1 MRPIVG
7 LLTDFG
13 TRDGFVGVMKGVML
27 SINPELQLVDI
38 SHQVEPFN
46 VLEGALLLKAHY
58 RYFPE
63 NTIFVCVID
72 PGVGSQRQPIAIKC
86 GKYFFVG
93 PHNGIFDL
101 ALKDIK
107 EDILAYK
114 IERYTLPRVNET
126 FHGRDVFAPVAGHI
140 SKGISL
146 ENVGKRIEYEF
157 LLPWEGPKLLENKI
171 VGKVI
176 YFDKFGNCITNI
188 PCGNYAYGE
197 FRGKKLDVVS
207 YFIQKKGRKPA
218 FVCGSFGYMELF
230 IPMGSA
236 QVLLKVKKGEEV
248 SFYTP

>member
-58 RYFPE
+58 GYFPE

-197 FRGKKLDVVS
+197 FRGKKSDVVS